1 MGREFSLENTRNI
14 GIMAHVD
21 AGKTTTTERILYY
34 TGKIHKLGETHEGA
48 SQMDWMEQ
56 EQERGITITSAAT
69 TAQWKGHRVNI
80 IDTPGHVDFTVEVER
95 SLRVLD
101 GAVTVLDAQ
110 SGVEPQTETVWRQ
123 ATTYGVPRMVFIN
136 KMDKIGA
143 DFLYAVGTLHERL
156 QANAH
161 PVQLPI
167 GSEDN
172 FTGIIDLIKMKAEIY
187 TNDIG
192 TDIREE
198 EIPEEY
204 AELAQ
209 EWREKLV
216 EAVAETDEDLMMK
229 YLEGEEISED
239 ELKAAIRRATIA
251 VEFYPVYC
259 GSAFKNK
266 GVQLML
272 DGVIDY
278 LPSPTEVADIT
289 GIIPDTEE
297 EVVRESSDEAPFS
310 ALAFKVM
317 TDPFVGRLTF
327 FRVYS
332 GVLESG
338 SYVKNATK
346 GKRERVGR
354 ILQMHANSR
363 EEIST
368 VYAGDIAAAVGLK
381 DTTTG
386 DSLCDEKHPVILESM
401 EFPEPVIEV
410 AIEPKSKA
418 DQDKMGVAL
427 QKLSEEDPT
436 FRASTNTE
444 TGETIIAGMGE
455 LHLDV
460 IVDRMKREFKVEANV
475 GAPQVSYRET
485 FRAPMVQAEGKF
497 VRQSGGKGQYGHVWI
512 EFTPNEE
519 GGGFEFEN
527 AIVGGVV
534 PREYIPA
541 VEAGLKASM
550 ENGILAGYPLV
561 DIKAKLYDGSYHDV
575 DSSETA
581 FRVAASMALRA
592 AAKKAQPAILEPIMA
607 VEIVIPEDHLGDIMG
622 HVTARR
628 GRVEGMEAR
637 TGGLQVVRA
646 MIPLSEMFGYAT
658 TLRSSTQGR
667 GVFTM
672 VFDHYEDVPKSIQ
685 EEIIKKNGGSAE

>member
-1 MGREFSLENTRNI
+1 MAREFSLEKTRNI

-34 TGKIHKLGETHEGA
+34 TGKIHKIGETHEGA

-69 TAQWKGHRVNI
+69 TAQWKENRVNI
-80 IDTPGHVDFTVEVER
+80 IDTPGHVDFTIEVQR

-101 GAVTVLDAQ
+101 GAVTVLDSQ

-123 ATTYGVPRMVFIN
+123 ATDYRVPRIVFCN

-143 DFLYAVGTLHERL
+143 DFLYSVSTLHDRL

-161 PVQLPI
+161 PIQLPI
-167 GSEDN
+167 GAEDD
-172 FTGIIDLIKMKAEIY
+172 FTGIIDLVKMKAEIY
-187 TNDIG
+187 TNDLG
-192 TDIREE
+192 TEIQET

-204 AELAQ
+204 VELAE
-209 EWREKLV
+209 EWREKLI
-216 EAVAETDEDLMMK
+216 EAVADTDEELMMK
-229 YLEGEEISED
+229 FLDGEEITEE
-239 ELKAAIRRATIA
+239 ELKAGIRQATLT
-251 VEFYPVYC
+251 VDFFPVLC

-272 DGVIDY
+272 DAVIDY
-278 LPSPTEVADIT
+278 LPSPLDVPAIKGVNPKTDEETDRPAD
-289 GIIPDTEE
+289 
-297 EVVRESSDEAPFS
+297 DEAPFAS
-310 ALAFKVM
+310 LAFKVM

-332 GVLESG
+332 GILNSG
-338 SYVKNATK
+338 SYVLNASK
-346 GKRERVGR
+346 GKRERIGR
-354 ILQMHANSR
+354 ILQMHANTR
-363 EEIST
+363 AEIQT
-368 VYAGDIAAAVGLK
+368 VYSGDIAAAVGLK

-386 DSLCDEKHPVILESM
+386 DTLCDEKAPVILESI

-410 AIEPKSKA
+410 AVEPKSKA

-427 QKLSEEDPT
+427 QKLAEEDPS
-436 FRASTNTE
+436 FRVETNAE
-444 TGETIIAGMGE
+444 TGETVIAGMGE

-460 IVDRMKREFKVEANV
+460 LVDRMRREFKVEANV

-485 FRAPMVQAEGKF
+485 FRAATQAEGKF
-497 VRQSGGKGQYGHVWI
+497 VRQSGGKGQYGHVWV

-519 GGGFEFEN
+519 GKGFEFEN

-541 VEAGLKASM
+541 VEKGLEDSM
-550 ENGILAGYPLV
+550 ANGVLAGYPLV

-592 AAKKAQPAILEPIMA
+592 AAKKANPVILEPMMK
-607 VEIVIPEDHLGDIMG
+607 VVITVPEDYLGDVMG

-628 GRVEGMEAR
+628 GRVEGMEAH
-637 TGGLQVVRA
+637 GNSQIVNAIV
-646 MIPLSEMFGYAT
+646 PLAEMFGYAT

-667 GVFTM
+667 GTFMMT
-672 VFDHYEDVPKSIQ
+672 FDHYEDVPKSVQ
-685 EEIIKKNGGSAE
+685 EEI